1 MCEVVEVDEIANYK
15 FKALRGSNN
24 EEFLFS
30 FVDLSLMNLN
40 DWIML
45 FNVLSQEKT
54 KYASQL
60 MHLKR
65 MIRSYCLEISKMD
78 VEVVVV
84 LQINTSVMPCDQ
96 SDNLEQILNGFIQ
109 KEPEGIIYQVHQN
122 KEVKNYMMFLQDKNY
137 YKSKILTD
145 ILTKAEIC
153 KMNSNSDI
161 KCVSDMLQLW
171 MIVQIVVLD
180 ITRQV
185 FEEIK

>member
-1 MCEVVEVDEIANYK
+1 
-15 FKALRGSNN
+15 
-24 EEFLFS
+24 
-30 FVDLSLMNLN
+30 
-40 DWIML
+40 
-45 FNVLSQEKT
+45 
-54 KYASQL
+54 
-60 MHLKR
+60 
-65 MIRSYCLEISKMD
+65 MD